1 MDYDQHQHLAQI
13 DLSMFGAVGTGGCGM
28 SGIASAGAVL
38 CSIPQ
43 QPLPAFGG
51 MPAASATSH
60 TASFHSKGVI
70 GSFADLQSQA
80 PAKKRCVTFGGEE
93 IRYMTP
99 SPEEHSAP
107 TCAVGG
113 AGFAALG
120 FASLGSV
127 GEFEAFNSPRSGWI
141 AADEDEH
148 DEQESAKKDSR
159 RACAPI
165 SASRLVQRRWRSSA
179 ASGRR

>member
-1 MDYDQHQHLAQI
+1 MDFDQHQHLAQI
-13 DLSMFGAVGTGGCGM
+13 DLSMFGAVGAGGCGM
-28 SGIASAGAVL
+28 IGVASADAGF
-38 CSIPQ
+38 CGIPQ
-43 QPLPAFGG
+43 QPLSAFGG
-51 MPAASATSH
+51 MPAASTTSH
-60 TASFHSKGVI
+60 TASVHSKGVVC
-70 GSFADLQSQA
+70 ADMQSQA
-80 PAKKRCVTFGGEE
+80 TAKKRCVTFGGEE

-99 SPEEHSAP
+99 FPEEHSPP

-113 AGFAALG
+113 AGFSALG

-141 AADEDEH
+141 AADEDEQ